1 MLIPATMKELLE
13 TYSFLGHA
21 PRQQAI
27 TCKASGL
34 LHVRAIKVFYM
45 LGFVGNI
52 HQLRNASLHPKSK
65 FILRNPSRNFWIS
78 RRGLS
83 QAIQFRDRSEDV
95 LL

>member
-52 HQLRNASLHPKSK
+52 HQLRHFGLHPEGH
-65 FILRNPSRNFWIS
+65 L
-78 RRGLS
+78 
-83 QAIQFRDRSEDV
+83 V
-95 LL
+95 LLNP